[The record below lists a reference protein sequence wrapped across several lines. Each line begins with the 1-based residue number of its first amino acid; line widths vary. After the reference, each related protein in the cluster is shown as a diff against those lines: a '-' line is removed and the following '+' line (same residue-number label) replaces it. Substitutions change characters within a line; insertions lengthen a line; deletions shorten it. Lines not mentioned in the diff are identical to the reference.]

1 MLVPAS
7 PVDSEDE
14 KEEADAALVNDLLE
28 PMIKSTIYTAESL
41 NRRQVCS
48 CDQRR
53 HGQTGVLL
61 KVLPYL
67 QPTCPQAAAIGA
79 HFVDAGKQSSESV
92 RFFMKKLKVCS
103 STPHDGSHS
112 LLAVELT

>member
-61 KVLPYL
+61 KVLPL
-67 QPTCPQAAAIGA
+67 PATNLSTGGRHRCPLRRRRQA
-79 HFVDAGKQSSESV
+79 VV
-92 RFFMKKLKVCS
+92 RERQVL
-103 STPHDGSHS
+103 HEEAQG
-112 LLAVELT
+112 LLEHTS